1 MSAGVTR
8 PMFLNPNPQ
17 ALMSGA
23 QVMSNMPSVCRD
35 TSSATRK
42 AWMKMESTSTSR
54 FMLTALTMDSE
65 SKGLSEW

>member
-1 MSAGVTR
+1 
-8 PMFLNPNPQ
+8 MFLKPKPQ

-42 AWMKMESTSTSR
+42 AWMKMESTSMLR
-54 FMLTALTMDSE
+54 LVLTALTIESE